1 MSQILVTAR
10 DMAVVVAGLEKR
22 LVETETLVETSKSE
36 PVKESPLP
44 TPGVLV
50 GVQLCVYI
58 GGDQDKV
65 V

>member
-1 MSQILVTAR
+1 MSQILVTAT

-36 PVKESPLP
+36 PVKASPP
-44 TPGVLV
+44 PPPGVLV
-50 GVQLCVYI
+50 GAQLCVYI

>member
-36 PVKESPLP
+36 PMKASPQP
-44 TPGVLV
+44 PPGVLV
-50 GVQLCVYI
+50 GAQLFVYI